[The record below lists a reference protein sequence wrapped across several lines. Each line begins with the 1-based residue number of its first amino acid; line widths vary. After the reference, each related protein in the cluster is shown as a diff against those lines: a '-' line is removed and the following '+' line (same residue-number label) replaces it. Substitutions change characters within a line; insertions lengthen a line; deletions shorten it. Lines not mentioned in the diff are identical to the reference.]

1 MMWISCR
8 RVSSWIIKS
17 DIKTTLQI
25 LIIFRRFHLYS
36 LRNKKSLWKISQPL
50 EMMALVHQ
58 IIKVDHSKTIP
69 ALDQAN
75 FKLNWVNQTSRMVR
89 TVSYCLLKKP
99 NLTASLNT
107 KKNIRNVK
115 LQNPNISPSTPS
127 ASRLKIR
134 SLSTLRV
141 QNTTKISLTFWFTN
155 VKRWAN

>member
-1 MMWISCR
+1 
-8 RVSSWIIKS
+8 
-17 DIKTTLQI
+17 
-25 LIIFRRFHLYS
+25 
-36 LRNKKSLWKISQPL
+36 
-50 EMMALVHQ
+50 MMALVHQ
-58 IIKVDHSKTIP
+58 IIKVDHLKII
-69 ALDQAN
+69 LVLHQAN

-155 VKRWAN
+155 VKRWVN